1 MPVFLAGYISSN
13 GTIKYG
19 GGFTVTRKLPGAY
32 VITIVSSK
40 IFVPVATS
48 VAMRLIPR
56 VASSQAD
63 GAGNFVIQIELR
75 DSSTSMI
82 DGDFTFIAVEKSG
95 P

>member
-1 MPVFLAGYISSN
+1 MPVYLAGYINSN
-13 GTIKYG
+13 GTVKYG
-19 GGFTVTRKLPGAY
+19 GGFTVTHKLTGAY

-48 VAMRLIPR
+48 VALRLIPR
-56 VASSQAD
+56 VAASQAD
-63 GAGNFVIQIELR
+63 AFGNFVIQIELR